1 MAMSVQ
7 GICTARFSFAIVE
20 TSELR
25 DSETL
30 ERSSHMV
37 FNVIFA
43 DGSSESI
50 PANTVA
56 DAKTY
61 ARRQFRDRVVARVER
76 AGLMDMAMRPP
87 ASAIKPSPS
96 KQ

>member
-1 MAMSVQ
+1 
-7 GICTARFSFAIVE
+7 VE
-20 TSELR
+20 STKLR
-25 DSETL
+25 DSETPD
-30 ERSSHMV
+30 RSSHMV
-37 FNVIFA
+37 FKVIFA

-56 DAKTY
+56 DARAY